1 MKKRLIFLFTLT
13 LILGLAACGGT
24 AGNSSAA
31 TRADPAYLGRY
42 LCTGITMDELSM
54 NPDGKWL
61 QLNADGTV
69 TIFLTEESDEAEWRL
84 EGENLTIT
92 IAGKTVGTGKL
103 QGSELILEMTGME
116 YTFVLE
122 GTTSTDQE
130 STESNGNT
138 FATFTCYG
146 DLYAVRYPADLFHQ
160 DASGLSD
167 LYSDDGVKGWVTKL
181 DTEEMVAEW
190 LTGFDEKENSETV
203 QDYISEDLT
212 VCGYPA
218 RAIIYQDQNGWNSE
232 VIVNFQKDMGNETYP
247 MYAAYI
253 YFTGD
258 TYGSVWNEKIQAIIN
273 SLSLDG

>member
-92 IAGKTVGTGKL
+92 IAEDSAA
-103 QGSELILEMTGME
+103 QG
-116 YTFVLE
+116 
-122 GTTSTDQE
+122 
-130 STESNGNT
+130 N
-138 FATFTCYG
+138 CK
-146 DLYAVRYPADLFHQ
+146 AV
-160 DASGLSD
+160 
-167 LYSDDGVKGWVTKL
+167 
-181 DTEEMVAEW
+181 
-190 LTGFDEKENSETV
+190 
-203 QDYISEDLT
+203 
-212 VCGYPA
+212 
-218 RAIIYQDQNGWNSE
+218 
-232 VIVNFQKDMGNETYP
+232 
-247 MYAAYI
+247 
-253 YFTGD
+253 
-258 TYGSVWNEKIQAIIN
+258 
-273 SLSLDG
+273 SLS